1 MMAME
6 TQRPTKDPAPEAAGL
21 TQISVIAGC
30 AGCLAWPL
38 LLIGLMCTQTAFA
51 DGYVRPLL
59 AGLAAGLAG
68 VPLLVFAWRKGRRV
82 DRLLAAVAAPLAL
95 FVIGDCVIRLL

>member
-1 MMAME
+1 ME
-6 TQRPTKDPAPEAAGL
+6 THRPTKAPAPGAAGP
-21 TQISVIAGC
+21 TPIEIFAGC

-38 LLIGLMCTQTAFA
+38 LLIGLFCTQTTFA
-51 DGYVRPLL
+51 DGYRRPLL
-59 AGLAAGLAG
+59 AGMAVAVAG

-95 FVIGDCVIRLL
+95 FIIGDCLLRLL